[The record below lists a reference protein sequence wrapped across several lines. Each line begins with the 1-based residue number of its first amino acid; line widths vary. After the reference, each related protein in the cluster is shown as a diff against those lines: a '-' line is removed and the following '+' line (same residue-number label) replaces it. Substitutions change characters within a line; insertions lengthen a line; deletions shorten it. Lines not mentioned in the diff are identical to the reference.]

1 MGEVRVHGLEEA
13 EAALVGSFLR
23 QRNSQ
28 SQSRLTALVS
38 SLRAEIQMP
47 GVGYL
52 SLIYCFSFV
61 LFTPLPAFL

>member
-52 SLIYCFSFV
+52 SLI
-61 LFTPLPAFL
+61 